1 MANKNWAG
9 TILNGMDDLFYN
21 LKWGDKKILRSNQPI
36 NSIGKFIMGE
46 SDSGIRGVLSNLSK
60 GADDMT
66 LGKAI
71 SNAYHVGEGEARKL
85 NYKAIAGT
93 YIGAAA
99 AGRVITGG
107 GLYRNSSGNA
117 DVAGVPFI

>member
-9 TILNGMDDLFYN
+9 TILNGMDDLVDN
-21 LKWGDKKILRSNQPI
+21 LKWGDKTILRSNQPI

-46 SDSGIRGVLSNLSK
+46 SDTGIRGVLSNLSK